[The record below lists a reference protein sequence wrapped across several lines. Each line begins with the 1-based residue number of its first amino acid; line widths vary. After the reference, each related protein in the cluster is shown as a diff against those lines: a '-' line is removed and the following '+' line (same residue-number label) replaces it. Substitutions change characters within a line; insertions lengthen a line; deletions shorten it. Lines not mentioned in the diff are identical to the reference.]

1 MLRKGAA
8 RRPPPS
14 GFDPVALVW
23 DNPFPMKRAGVLGL
37 ALVFLACMV
46 HFYYAE
52 DHCPV
57 HCPTRGGRVGHVHD
71 HHAGAAVCLCFW
83 ASLFSPE
90 ADVFAGPLAF
100 EAAPAPENETAAPVL
115 FGADIPHPPKVLPV

>member
-1 MLRKGAA
+1 MRRAA
-8 RRPPPS
+8 
-14 GFDPVALVW
+14 
-23 DNPFPMKRAGVLGL
+23 VLGL
-37 ALVFLACMV
+37 AAAFLLGMV

-71 HHAGAAVCLCFW
+71 HHAGASVCLCFW

-90 ADVFAGPLAF
+90 PDILSGPLDF
-100 EAAPAPENETAAPVL
+100 EVLAVPENEAVASVL
-115 FGADIPHPPKVLPV
+115 FGADIARPPQALPV